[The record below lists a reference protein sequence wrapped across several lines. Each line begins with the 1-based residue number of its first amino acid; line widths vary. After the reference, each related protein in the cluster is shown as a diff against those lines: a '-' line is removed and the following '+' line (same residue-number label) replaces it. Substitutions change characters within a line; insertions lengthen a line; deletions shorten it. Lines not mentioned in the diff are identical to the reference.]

1 MYYQEKINFVE
12 NAHHIPLIFKLFPI
26 IIVVLISGL
35 VLLYFIKLKKL
46 YNLNNRFILK
56 LYSILLEKWYFDK
69 IYNFL
74 FVKKLISFSNFLW
87 EKIDQNIIDRL
98 GPIGVSFSVYSASK
112 YLKEFQNGKIFSYA
126 TFMILGIILF
136 FSFIFISF

>member
-1 MYYQEKINFVE
+1 MIVCTIKKKINFVE

-26 IIVVLISGL
+26 IIVILISGL

-46 YNLNNRFILK
+46 YNLNNRFIIK
-56 LYSILLEKWYFDK
+56 LYSILLEKNGTLIRFIILYLLK
-69 IYNFL
+69 NLFL
-74 FVKKLISFSNFLW
+74 FSNFLW

-126 TFMILGIILF
+126 TFL
-136 FSFIFISF
+136 